1 MQVLSGLWPSI
12 KQLAASESHKKVFHG
27 PVYKMGFSSSFL
39 SRSCRRRGK
48 FCEVFLFTGAIL
60 PKMHFRALKVKN
72 FFSPLRST
80 RHLFKILPAKKGL
93 FSTHSAFSRHK

>member
-39 SRSCRRRGK
+39 SRSCRRPGEVLRG
-48 FCEVFLFTGAIL
+48 FLFTGAIL
-60 PKMHFRALKVKN
+60 PQMHFRALKAEN
-72 FFSPLRST
+72 FFLLPSGPLATS
-80 RHLFKILPAKKGL
+80 LK
-93 FSTHSAFSRHK
+93 FSRG